1 MPPTYSPLLSR
12 FVGTATESGSQMW
25 SLFIQ
30 ERETQEFSSRDSFA
44 MVSLSRMRIMIE
56 EIDFLNMTENK
67 ERVWVIEF
75 KQKEIVLPNTPM
87 GKIQDRKK
95 HRTGKKDKK
104 KSKKDKKEK
113 EKKEKKNEELIA
125 KAKENLK
132 ETNLKKVEEVR
143 TRGPQYKGPCIHVS
157 DYDIDPKYQTRV
169 CNNRSIGSNTSYPH
183 IHDVQCNEWES
194 KWELCD
200 VIVPGGQPDP
210 SDEAAMATYRAAMN
224 IENTDYA
231 QTTDAIGPIGNNK
244 NCVSKSKSDAVSKCS
259 CNYQLCHY
267 TSCNYR
273 QNSFY
278 SFIPLL
284 ISSL

>member
-1 MPPTYSPLLSR
+1 
-12 FVGTATESGSQMW
+12 
-25 SLFIQ
+25 
-30 ERETQEFSSRDSFA
+30 
-44 MVSLSRMRIMIE
+44 MRIMIE

-143 TRGPQYKGPCIHVS
+143 TRGTFKIQKLKI
-157 DYDIDPKYQTRV
+157 Q
-169 CNNRSIGSNTSYPH
+169 
-183 IHDVQCNEWES
+183 
-194 KWELCD
+194 
-200 VIVPGGQPDP
+200 
-210 SDEAAMATYRAAMN
+210 
-224 IENTDYA
+224 
-231 QTTDAIGPIGNNK
+231 
-244 NCVSKSKSDAVSKCS
+244 
-259 CNYQLCHY
+259 
-267 TSCNYR
+267 
-273 QNSFY
+273 
-278 SFIPLL
+278 
-284 ISSL
+284 